1 MNIAENI
8 GKLRNEVPAQVKIV
22 AVSKTRSVEDILEA
36 YKAGQLIFG
45 ENKVQELISKQAL
58 LPSDIKWHFIGHLQT
73 NKVKQIVPFVS
84 LIQSL
89 DSIRL
94 LRTINK
100 EAQLINRSV
109 SCLLQFHIATEETKF
124 GLDLN
129 EAETLIQ
136 VMRNEGME
144 NVNIRGVMGMATYTE
159 DQDLIRREFQTLRN
173 YFSILKKAYFAA
185 DYEFSELSLGMSGD
199 YLLAVQE
206 GSTMIRVG
214 TAIFGERN

>member
-100 EAQLINRSV
+100 EAQLIYRSV

-159 DQDLIRREFQTLRN
+159 NQDLIRREFQTLRN

>member
-94 LRTINK
+94 LRTISK

-124 GLDLN
+124 GLDMN